1 MAPQFRMTYPYA
13 RFFPDR
19 GEVIEPDQIIEADEN
34 PDGNFFEVVSAPTTK
49 KAPAEPEASTETP
62 QEA

>member
-34 PDGNFFEVVSAPTTK
+34 PDGNFFENEYRSLQQQILQAKSGLYEKVY
-49 KAPAEPEASTETP
+49 
-62 QEA
+62 